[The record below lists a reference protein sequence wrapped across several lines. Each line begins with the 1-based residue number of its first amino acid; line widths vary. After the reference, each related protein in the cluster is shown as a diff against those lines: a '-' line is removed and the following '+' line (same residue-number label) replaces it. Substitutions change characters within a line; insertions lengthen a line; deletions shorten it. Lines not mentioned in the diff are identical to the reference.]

1 MNAKISALLFSCLT
15 FSAAGW
21 AADHAEHKPRDMSAS
36 WAAALARA
44 PLAVSVAFD
53 AEGGVWRAAVSA
65 GHVTVSHSGDKG
77 STWGAPVMVNPQA
90 EFVAAEGENRPK
102 IAVARN
108 GNIYVSWTRSSE
120 TPYAGDI
127 RFSRSTDGGQTFSA
141 PLTVNDNLDP
151 ITHRF
156 EAMGINSQGQVYLA
170 WLDRRDAAAA
180 KQRGKKFTG
189 LSVYYAV
196 SDDEGLS
203 FGTNKKA
210 AEHSCECC
218 RVAIAIDTDGAPVI
232 AWRHIFGKNT
242 RDHALLRLDG
252 KSQPVRLSRDN
263 WELDACPHHGP
274 ALSIA
279 DDGVYHAVWF
289 NNAEQRHGLFY
300 ANSANRGRTFPAPL
314 NFGNFNRQAA
324 HPHVLSLGRQVV
336 IVWKEFDGE
345 TTGILRMN
353 SADGG
358 RTWTAPVRIASTAGP
373 SDHPL
378 LAGDG
383 ASAYLSWNS
392 VAEGHRVIAIPLTRE
407 QAR

>member
-1 MNAKISALLFSCLT
+1 MANADTQPS
-15 FSAAGW
+15 
-21 AADHAEHKPRDMSAS
+21 HAEHKPRDMSAS
-36 WAAALARA
+36 WVAALARA
-44 PLAVSVAFD
+44 PLAVSAVFD
-53 AEGGVWRAAVSA
+53 AQGRLWRAAVSE
-65 GHVTVSHSGDKG
+65 GHVIVSRSEDNGATF
-77 STWGAPVMVNPQA
+77 SAPVTVNPQA
-90 EFVAAEGENRPK
+90 EFVAADGENRPK
-102 IAVARN
+102 IVVADN

-127 RFSRSTDGGQTFSA
+127 RFSRSVDGGQTFSA
-141 PLTVNDNLDP
+141 PLTVNDNLEP

-156 EAMGINSQGQVYLA
+156 EAMGVNQRGQVYLA
-170 WLDRRDAAAA
+170 WLDRRDAAVA
-180 KQRGKKFTG
+180 KQNGEKFSG

-196 SDDEGLS
+196 SDDEGSS
-203 FGTNKKA
+203 FRTNRKA

-218 RVAIAIDTDGAPVI
+218 RVAMAMDTDGTPVI

-252 KSQPVRLSRDN
+252 KSKPVRLSRDN

-300 ANSANRGRTFPAPL
+300 ANSANRGKDFSEPL
-314 NFGNFNRQAA
+314 NFGNFKAQAA
-324 HPHVLSLGRQVV
+324 HPYVLSLGRQVF
-336 IVWKEFDGE
+336 IAWKEFDGE
-345 TTGILRMN
+345 ATGIYQMG

-358 RTWTAPVRIASTAGP
+358 KTWAAPGRIASTSGP

-378 LAGDG
+378 LVSEG
-383 ASAYLSWNS
+383 AIAYLSWNS
-392 VAEGHRVIAIPLTRE
+392 VAEGHRLIAIPRISAQE